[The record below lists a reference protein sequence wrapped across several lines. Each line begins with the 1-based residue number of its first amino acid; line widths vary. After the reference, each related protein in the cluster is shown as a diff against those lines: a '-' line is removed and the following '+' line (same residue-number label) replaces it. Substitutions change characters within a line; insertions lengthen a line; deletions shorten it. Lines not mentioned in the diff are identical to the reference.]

1 MAATL
6 EERVTELEKKM
17 ALVLSECPQENKTT
31 PWWEAMFGM
40 FADSEEFEEA
50 VRAGREYREAQHPEG
65 EDE

>member
-17 ALVLSECPQENKTT
+17 ASVLSEPTQENKTT
-31 PWWEAMFGM
+31 PWWESMFGM

-50 VRAGREYREAQHPEG
+50 VRAGREYREAQRPEG
-65 EDE
+65 A